1 MLAAIT
7 TTPTK
12 NVSNNK
18 SDMNLKNALFGLLL
32 LGLPSCSSDKLE
44 INTFEDNATITT
56 LNGTW
61 KVLSFEN
68 YSSNTR
74 EFKTQENS
82 RGYDIIIKF
91 DDTKNPKE
99 LSGSNTTNTIFGK
112 FDYSTTRKFKVTELG
127 RTQVTQPR
135 WADEFSK
142 AILDND
148 ISFKINLSGLRVYYE
163 NKAKSVTF
171 TRQ

>member
-1 MLAAIT
+1 MSND
-7 TTPTK
+7 K
-12 NVSNNK
+12 N
-18 SDMNLKNALFGLLL
+18 DMNLKNRLLVLLFVGLT
-32 LGLPSCSSDKLE
+32 SCSSDKLE
-44 INTFEDNATITT
+44 INSFEDNATITT

-68 YSSNTR
+68 YLSNTR

-99 LSGSNTTNTIFGK
+99 LSGTNTTNTVFGK

-127 RTQVTQPR
+127 TTQVTQPR

-148 ISFKINLSGLRVYYE
+148 IAFKINFSGLRVYYE
-163 NKAKSVTF
+163 NNAKSVTL